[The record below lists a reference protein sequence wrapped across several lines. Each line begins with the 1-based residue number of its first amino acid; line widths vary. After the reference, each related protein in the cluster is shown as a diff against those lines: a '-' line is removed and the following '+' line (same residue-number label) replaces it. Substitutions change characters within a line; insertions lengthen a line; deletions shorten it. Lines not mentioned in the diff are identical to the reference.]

1 MKYARNDVHIL
12 SSDNASFISSK
23 TYRIV
28 RYKMNF
34 NSDTFDILK
43 DGKRKRCF
51 RPRTIFFDSS
61 NTWLCRISHVT
72 GIYWLLERSS
82 ARAVRGPR
90 DDIHRYVSFDVT
102 TTTIN
107 ISPKPFKIR
116 AYLRVLR
123 KIPLYR
129 CLFVSEIVRGTRKK
143 WEIYRVEK
151 LKRNTNKGIFH

>member
-1 MKYARNDVHIL
+1 MKYARNDVPIL
-12 SSDNASFISSK
+12 AADNASFMSSE
-23 TYRIV
+23 TYRFV
-28 RYKMNF
+28 QYKTNF

-72 GIYWLLERSS
+72 GIYWLLERGS
-82 ARAVRGPR
+82 ARAARGPR
-90 DDIHRYVSFDVT
+90 DHIHRYVSFDVT

-107 ISPKPFKIR
+107 ISLKPFKIR
-116 AYLRVLR
+116 VYLRVLR
-123 KIPLYR
+123 GIALYR
-129 CLFVSEIVRGTRKK
+129 CLFVSEIVRGTKEK

-151 LKRNTNKGIFH
+151 LKRNTSKGIFH

>member
-1 MKYARNDVHIL
+1 MKYARNDVPIL

-23 TYRIV
+23 TYRFV
-28 RYKMNF
+28 QYKTNF

-102 TTTIN
+102 TITIN
-107 ISPKPFKIR
+107 ISLNPFKIR

-123 KIPLYR
+123 KIAFYR
-129 CLFVSEIVRGTRKK
+129 CLFVSEIARGTKEK

-151 LKRNTNKGIFH
+151 LKRNTSKGIFH